1 VIRVGRNSFTS
12 LTDMASYVA
21 VVLTGEGHE
30 DRAFE
35 ISVNT
40 GYLITEQSPY
50 YQKKCLTLIQYLIE
64 ISLAGLI

>member
-1 VIRVGRNSFTS
+1 MIRVERSSFTS
-12 LTDMASYVA
+12 LPDMASYGA
-21 VVLTGEGHE
+21 VIVTGEGNG
-30 DRAFE
+30 DKTFE

-40 GYLITEQSPY
+40 GYLITKQSPY